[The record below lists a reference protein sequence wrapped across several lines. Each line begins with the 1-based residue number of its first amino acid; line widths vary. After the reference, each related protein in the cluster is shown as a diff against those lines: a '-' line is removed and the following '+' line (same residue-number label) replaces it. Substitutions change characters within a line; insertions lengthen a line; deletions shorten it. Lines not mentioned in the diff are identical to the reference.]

1 MKQTIIQKCTIFFLL
16 LLMSGVLR
24 AQSASGHF
32 EWVRTYTGIQ
42 VSTAYGYNEIV
53 GSAVDSLG
61 NLYIA
66 GHFTYEGIL
75 DANAYTDLYPDS
87 LFATP
92 YINIVIAK
100 FSPSGEMLWH
110 KVIIDQSLGGQG
122 GSGFV
127 RDMKMVGDSSIMVAV
142 NFTVPYNTNILHK
155 NVYYLDTL
163 IQDQSYFHPTDSIWP
178 AHNNAF
184 ITFDFDGNVTEQ
196 HFVSIG
202 VLDELG
208 NPMGYPGFTYI
219 YGQGGFA
226 QKFAV
231 DHKGNIYVLH
241 GMSSDQRSGHSVFNG
256 NVSGQV
262 IYVDGVR
269 HQTNPVG
276 PTPTWSEY
284 QIMKFS
290 PHFDS
295 LIGCTYI
302 IDTSTSTDY
311 SGLIESIKYTSFNMD
326 GQDNLYITTNFKQ
339 TYAARDTSFSVP
351 IFNSDT
357 LSLYFPGTYFP
368 GRDNSFPP
376 ANAGILKFDASLQ
389 PLRFEQLSSTPNEE
403 ERMSPIFD
411 IRWSYTD
418 ESTNSLFLLV
428 RTQLQYC
435 FDSPA
440 PPTEIYV
447 LYRNDSIEMQNNLFW
462 LRLDMD
468 SWDLL
473 SYGRVRSTVA
483 TYGGFYNTLIA
494 KDNRVYAQF
503 KFWNDFEFQDTA
515 IYAPGGSTDYGLG
528 MMMWDYDGNEIGY
541 ADYHSYHP
549 ENRPGQVHLVD
560 SALYLTGQL
569 FTGATFGDISARCLD
584 NDMAYIAKYVDT
596 SFMHPYVKPDLR
608 EQQTI
613 AWEQELE
620 YALTDGPIVL
630 TATASSGLPVA
641 YSVADSTIAYADGNT
656 LHLLHVGVTSVTA
669 TQSGDEYYR
678 PAAPVTLQLTVTDG
692 GQGEGV
698 TAPDDVP
705 VSVWPNPVRNT
716 LHVDAHDQYIASA
729 MLISAVGH
737 RYPVSADGNTIDLSP
752 YPSGV
757 YYLQIVTNKSIT
769 QIKIIKQ

>member
-1 MKQTIIQKCTIFFLL
+1 MKKYLIFLL
-16 LLMSGVLR
+16 LLLAAVPLR
-24 AQSASGHF
+24 AQSPSGHF
-32 EWVRTYTGIQ
+32 EWVRTFTGIEIRPG
-42 VSTAYGYNEIV
+42 YGHNEIV

-75 DANAYTDLYPDS
+75 DANANTYLFPDT
-87 LFATP
+87 LFP
-92 YINIVIAK
+92 NFHQYVVIAK

-110 KVIIDQSLGGQG
+110 KLIIDQSPSRVENCYL
-122 GSGFV
+122 
-127 RDMKMVGDSSIMVAV
+127 RDMRMVGDSSIMVAV
-142 NFTVPYNTNILHK
+142 DFPVPKHGPDVIPRT
-155 NVYYLDTL
+155 VYYLDTL
-163 IQDQSYFHPTDSIWP
+163 IQDQNYFHSMDSIWP
-178 AHNNAF
+178 MRNNAF

-202 VLDELG
+202 LLDAFG
-208 NPMGYPGFTYI
+208 NPMGSPGFTYI
-219 YGQGGFA
+219 YGQHAFA
-226 QKFAV
+226 HKFAV

-241 GMSSDQRSGHSVFNG
+241 GMSNDHQGEHSIFNG
-256 NVSGQV
+256 GVSAQV

-269 HQTNPVG
+269 HQTNPVSPIG
-276 PTPTWSEY
+276 TWSEY
-284 QIMKFS
+284 QILKFS

-295 LIGCTYI
+295 LLGCTYI

-311 SGLIESIKYTSFNMD
+311 FGLIESIKYTSFNMD
-326 GQDNLYITTNFKQ
+326 GQDNLYITTNFNQ

-357 LSLYFPGTYFP
+357 LSINFPGSNVP
-368 GRDNSFPP
+368 GSSHGD
-376 ANAGILKFDASLQ
+376 ATKCGILKFNASLQ

-418 ESTNSLFLLV
+418 ESTNSLFLIV

-440 PPTEIYV
+440 PPTEILYV
-447 LYRNDSIEMQNNLFW
+447 LYRNDSCEMQNNLFW

-569 FTGATFGDISARCLD
+569 FTDATFGDISARCLD
-584 NDMAYIAKYVDT
+584 YDMAYIVKYVDT
-596 SFMHPYVKPDLR
+596 SFMHPYVRPGSGRDTTGTGDDTTHVDPPTPPDTGDVRVLLPENGNPFAYYPNPFR
-608 EQQTI
+608 QRVNIEYSGTEQI
-613 AWEQELE
+613 VSAH
-620 YALTDGPIVL
+620 LTDLSGRREEVRLQPQGNGRYTLDL
-630 TATASSGLPVA
+630 TSRPQATYLL
-641 YSVADSTIAYADGNT
+641 T
-656 LHLLHVGVTSVTA
+656 LI
-669 TQSGDEYYR
+669 TQ
-678 PAAPVTLQLTVTDG
+678 G
-692 GQGEGV
+692 GQQHV
-698 TAPDDVP
+698 
-705 VSVWPNPVRNT
+705 VR
-716 LHVDAHDQYIASA
+716 LMKMSDIF
-729 MLISAVGH
+729 
-737 RYPVSADGNTIDLSP
+737 GN
-752 YPSGV
+752 
-757 YYLQIVTNKSIT
+757 
-769 QIKIIKQ
+769 

>member
-32 EWVRTYTGIQ
+32 EWVKSYTGIQ
-42 VSTAYGYNEIV
+42 GYSGNGFNSIV
-53 GSAVDSLG
+53 NSAVDSLG

-66 GHFTYEGIL
+66 GHFTYPGGIEWDGRWKEKL
-75 DANAYTDLYPDS
+75 FPDTLWPS
-87 LFATP
+87 AQQ
-92 YINIVIAK
+92 NIVIAK
-100 FSPSGEMLWH
+100 ISSTGEMVWQ
-110 KVIIDQSLGGQG
+110 KVIIDQSPGNNKSCYL
-122 GSGFV
+122 

-142 NFTVPYNTNILHK
+142 NFTTPYTYREIVRSA
-155 NVYYLDTL
+155 VYYLDTL
-163 IQDQSYFHPTDSIWP
+163 IYDENYFYPTDSIWP
-178 AHNNAF
+178 ESNSAF

-202 VLDELG
+202 LLDTAGHPLG
-208 NPMGYPGFTYI
+208 AEGFTYI
-219 YGQGGFA
+219 YGQSGFA
-226 QKFAV
+226 EKFAV
-231 DHKGNIYVLH
+231 DHSGNIYVAH
-241 GMSSDQRSGHSVFNG
+241 QPGNDQGEYQHNILSVEYG
-256 NVSGQV
+256 TIGAQV

-276 PTPTWSEY
+276 PTQGY
-284 QIMKFS
+284 NRQILKFS

-295 LIGCTYI
+295 LLGSTYI
-302 IDTSTSTDY
+302 FDHEYTFSFPVNWINPYATTSLNIDQ
-311 SGLIESIKYTSFNMD
+311 E
-326 GQDNLYITTNFKQ
+326 DNLYY
-339 TYAARDTSFSVP
+339 TYATYCDDIPNDTAVHIP
-351 IFNSDT
+351 IYNSDNFFFNT
-357 LSLYFPGTYFP
+357 DGAMI
-368 GRDNSFPP
+368 NSF
-376 ANAGILKFDASLQ
+376 ILKLDSSLWPQNFRQVSRTPGPEGLMGRLMIINSYVDTASNSLFVTGNTQ
-389 PLRFEQLSSTPNEE
+389 LDWFETSTPNL
-403 ERMSPIFD
+403 
-411 IRWSYTD
+411 Y
-418 ESTNSLFLLV
+418 LL
-428 RTQLQYC
+428 YG
-435 FDSPA
+435 
-440 PPTEIYV
+440 
-447 LYRNDSIEMQNNLFW
+447 NDSLEMRNNVFW
-462 LRLDMD
+462 LRLDLD

-473 SYGRVRSTVA
+473 SYGKVRSTCQ
-483 TYGGFYNTLIA
+483 TNDCRKFYRTIVA
-494 KDNRVYAQF
+494 KDNRVVTQF
-503 KFWNDFEFQDTA
+503 LFQNDFEYQDTA
-515 IYAPGGSTDYGLG
+515 IYAPWGVG

-541 ADYHSYHP
+541 QDFHSASSA
-549 ENRPGQVHLVD
+549 NDPGQVHLVD
-560 SALYLTGQL
+560 SVLYLTGQL
-569 FTGATFGDISARCLD
+569 FADATFGDIEAHCWD
-584 NDMAYIAKYVDT
+584 HDMAYMAKYVDT

-698 TAPDDVP
+698 TAPDDAP